1 MEAFHMSQRILIVAL
16 ALTLGTQVGRP
27 QVISRSGLPG
37 MDVAEAHYA
46 GDTKTLEISLSCQSE
61 EPITAWS
68 VEILSHYTDGA
79 VGVGGFGGDYAIQY
93 SRPDGPDPSPE
104 SDSGVCFQSQR
115 RRYSHEVP
123 VDKRSATLAQLEIK
137 VKALV
142 FASREAVGDRESIH
156 SIRQMRQR
164 QSDELTELV
173 QDLTAV
179 VSSQNPRPALRALRA
194 EKRRQAIAFSSGR
207 PMETP
212 LALRARSLAEELEGL
227 EAQIDSLNFDAKEV
241 VQLRL
246 AHAEKGLQTISQHL
260 IIQDALQ
267 Q

>member
-115 RRYSHEVP
+115 RRYRDIVKCCGRGGSGGALF
-123 VDKRSATLAQLEIK
+123 DQFSILEF
-137 VKALV
+137 LS
-142 FASREAVGDRESIH
+142 F
-156 SIRQMRQR
+156 
-164 QSDELTELV
+164 
-173 QDLTAV
+173 
-179 VSSQNPRPALRALRA
+179 
-194 EKRRQAIAFSSGR
+194 
-207 PMETP
+207 
-212 LALRARSLAEELEGL
+212 
-227 EAQIDSLNFDAKEV
+227 
-241 VQLRL
+241 
-246 AHAEKGLQTISQHL
+246 
-260 IIQDALQ
+260 
-267 Q
+267 